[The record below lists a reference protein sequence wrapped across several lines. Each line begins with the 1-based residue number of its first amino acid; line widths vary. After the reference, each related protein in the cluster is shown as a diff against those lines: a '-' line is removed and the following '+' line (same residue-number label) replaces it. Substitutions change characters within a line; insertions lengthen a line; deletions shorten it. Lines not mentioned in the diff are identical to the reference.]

1 MTRTDGTGAAG
12 LLFAAAIVTG
22 GCSSRDVTAD
32 ARTPTAVRLVSVE
45 ASSNAAFMTYSA
57 VIAPNAQVDLA
68 FRVSGYVVDI
78 RRTQGADGRTR
89 GLEPGATTAR
99 GQVLARVRATDYQAV
114 VDKARGARDES
125 RAGVK
130 AAGAEL
136 AEAQAGL
143 TQAEA
148 DFERISA
155 LWQQESVTKPVYD
168 GATAKLDGARA
179 KVDAATAAIAAA
191 KQRVTAAAAQAHE
204 AEIALSDTALRAPFD
219 GILVERHVEVGT
231 LVSPSTPAFTIADLR
246 LIKARFSVP
255 DTALLMFR
263 AGQVLPVSVD
273 AFVDER
279 FEGHVLSVAPAA
291 DPKSRSFEIA
301 VAIDNP
307 AYKLRS
313 GMIASIRVASEIA
326 DPHQHQLLIPV
337 DALVHD
343 PVRDQYLVYALEQ
356 KDGRSVAKAIDIKP
370 GPLVGNQVSILEG
383 LTAGQRIVAS
393 GANLLRPGDVVR
405 EIH

>member
-1 MTRTDGTGAAG
+1 MKRNDSAGVRG
-12 LLFAAAIVTG
+12 LLFTAAILTG
-22 GCSSRDVTAD
+22 GCTSRDVTAD
-32 ARTPTAVRLVSVE
+32 ARSPTAVRLVSVE
-45 ASSNAAFMTYSA
+45 ASSNAASMTYSA
-57 VIAPNAQVDLA
+57 VIAPNAQIDLA

-78 RRTQGADGRTR
+78 HRTRGADGRTR
-89 GLEPGATTAR
+89 GLEPGATIAR

-125 RAGVK
+125 SAGVM

-148 DFERISA
+148 DFDRISA

-168 GATAKLDGARA
+168 GAKARLDAARA

-191 KQRVTAAAAQAHE
+191 KQRATAAAAQAHE

-219 GILVERHVEVGT
+219 GILVERHVDVGT
-231 LVSPSTPAFTIADLR
+231 LVSPATPAFTIADLR

-255 DTALLMFR
+255 DTALSMFR

-279 FEGHVLSVAPAA
+279 FQGHVLSVAPAA
-291 DPKSRSFEIA
+291 DPKSRSFEIT

-307 AYKLRS
+307 TYKLRS
-313 GMIASIRVASEIA
+313 GMIASIRVAGETA
-326 DPHQHQLLIPV
+326 DPHRLLIPI

-343 PVRDQYLVYALEQ
+343 PVRDRYLVYALEQ
-356 KDGRSVAKAIDIKP
+356 KDGRSVAKAIDIRP

-393 GANLLRPGDVVR
+393 GANLLRPGDVVQ
-405 EIH
+405 EIQ